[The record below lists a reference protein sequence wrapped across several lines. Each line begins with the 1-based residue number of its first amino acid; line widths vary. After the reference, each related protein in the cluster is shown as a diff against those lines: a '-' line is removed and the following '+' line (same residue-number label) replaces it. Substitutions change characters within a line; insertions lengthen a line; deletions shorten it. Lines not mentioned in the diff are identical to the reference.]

1 MLSLT
6 SGYARLEIPRD
17 QPFTDAAESLRMV
30 FQVCRL
36 NGLSGALVVSRQAPT
51 DWRSCMR
58 VAMRFSA
65 TRSAM
70 PRSRFALVVQDA
82 GDDLR
87 KDVIAVAKEVELE
100 CSIFDD
106 EANAIEWL
114 APTSDVPVPRTANPA
129 S

>member
-6 SGYARLEIPRD
+6 PGYARLEIPRD
-17 QPFTDAAESLRMV
+17 QPFGETAESLRMV

-36 NGLSGALVVSRQAPT
+36 NGLSGALVVSRQAAT

-58 VAMRFSA
+58 IAMRFSA

-70 PRSRFALVVQDA
+70 PSTRFALVVQGANPDV
-82 GDDLR
+82 R
-87 KDVIAVAKEVELE
+87 KDVITVAREVELE

-106 EANAIEWL
+106 EANAVKWL
-114 APTSDVPVPRTANPA
+114 ARTS
-129 S
+129 